1 MALPGT
7 YSMTKKIVYNSD
19 EIAHH
24 LTWLTFRRYFSRGPQ
39 QWRMLNKFYYEFYKP
54 QSKWKPLDSGGLDRI
69 QKSVKKDVELW
80 IQHVRVLKTRFQT
93 LSKMIEDRLPILAKQ
108 IGQGDQKRG
117 YDIMFRIVMKGDSI
131 SFAKTLGPKLL
142 PGAIGVFPED
152 YTDADDVFIRN
163 ILNNES
169 ILKDRI
175 HKHKPFWF
183 VDSGYTNFTLGAGK
197 RYHRLVRNN
206 IHQGSN
212 ENIFPADRLNQFNK
226 FPKSWRKGGDK
237 ILVIEPSTHIC
248 QLYGIG
254 ITAWKR
260 DVEDELRKHTKK
272 KIVWREKTGTRKT
285 RGNFSD
291 DLIADK
297 SIYCVVHYNSNAG
310 TEAVW
315 AGVPVITLGKHIT
328 ESVSRTSLA
337 DINNLYRGP
346 IGNWLCELSYSQ
358 FTFSE
363 LLINGLALKIWKKY
377 HV

>member
-1 MALPGT
+1 
-7 YSMTKKIVYNSD
+7 MTKKIVYNSD